1 MRDSGFLRGVIDGLI
16 YFGLPELVQQY
27 PHALGMYFSL
37 PVQTIRYGDH
47 PMQTLDIL
55 SSQQEESKG
64 LVVLCHGGA
73 WGSGRPWMYRL
84 TACPFLNK
92 GYTVAIWGYRT
103 WPDAGVDGQVDDLKN
118 ALQTLQTLHP
128 STPTT
133 LVGHSSGAH
142 VAVLGVLR
150 ENLLNVDHVV
160 SIAGV
165 YDIPSHYE
173 YETGRG
179 VEQISALQPA
189 CGHVRNEWQKRSP
202 TCLLKETKRPQELP
216 NMLFLHGAKDTVV
229 PYTSAVNFHQS
240 LRHGRLTILPTVG
253 HAETVLQLMMGGETQ
268 DVVMAWLEEQ
278 HNE

>member
-1 MRDSGFLRGVIDGLI
+1 
-16 YFGLPELVQQY
+16 
-27 PHALGMYFSL
+27 
-37 PVQTIRYGDH
+37 
-47 PMQTLDIL
+47 MQTVDIL
-55 SSQQEESKG
+55 TTLPQQHEQSKG
-64 LVVLCHGGA
+64 LVVVCHGGA

-103 WPDAGVDGQVDDLKN
+103 WPDAGVDGQVDDLN
-118 ALQTLQTLHP
+118 RALQTLQTRYP
-128 STPTT
+128 SMPTTT

-150 ENLLNVDHVV
+150 ENLPTVNHLV

-173 YETGRG
+173 YEKGRG

-202 TCLLKETKRPQELP
+202 TCLLKEMKRPRELP
-216 NMLFLHGAKDTVV
+216 NMLLLHGAKDTVV
-229 PYTSAVNFHQS
+229 PYTSATNFHQS
-240 LRHGRLTILPTVG
+240 LNHGRLAILPAVE

-278 HNE
+278 QSGCLETS